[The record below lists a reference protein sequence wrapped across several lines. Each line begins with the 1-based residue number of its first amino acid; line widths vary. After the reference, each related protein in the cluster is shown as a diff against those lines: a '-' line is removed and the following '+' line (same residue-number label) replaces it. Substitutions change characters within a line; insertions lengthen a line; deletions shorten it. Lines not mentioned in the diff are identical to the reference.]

1 VYSPHTQGVYN
12 MCVSQL
18 MMDGEKRWNV
28 DKIYDLFTA
37 DVGETILG
45 VPLFESV
52 MIKLHG

>member
-1 VYSPHTQGVYN
+1 